1 MLKKKVKKKK
11 SYEGKEEEKRLYEWK
26 KMKSK
31 KKPAAVGYD
40 EGKRKLSKLIFV
52 KKIKLIM
59 KEMSKKCV
67 AIRNERKWNM

>member
-1 MLKKKVKKKK
+1 MREKKKN
-11 SYEGKEEEKRLYEWK
+11 
-26 KMKSK
+26 SK

-59 KEMSKKCV
+59 KEISKKMCG
-67 AIRNERKWNM
+67 NSKRKK